1 MFTQCPSCSTIY
13 EVHAADLAVAQGQV
27 RCGTC
32 ATTFN
37 ALSYL
42 TEEAP
47 ANAKTLTGLTAEEV
61 AELAA
66 ADDASP
72 AEAEESAPPDEN
84 DGDGASGAAAI
95 AAEFLE
101 GDGAPAAG
109 EEERQPPA
117 GEEAPVAAT
126 DTPLQDAAQTE
137 TQVEPTETIAA
148 AEPTVEEP
156 VAEAPGVADAERPA
170 ETDGALDIEAL
181 LAPPRRRGRG
191 LWTAAAC
198 LLALALVA
206 QIVHHMRA
214 QLVLDPHVG
223 PALERIYGAL
233 GLDVEPDWDVTR
245 YEIVRRPEMAA
256 ADPGRGD
263 VPGTLRLVAFFAN
276 GAEHPQPYPLLRVT
290 LEDRWGGA
298 VARRE
303 FEPRE
308 YLSAGHAPDLLPPGE
323 RTRAELVLVDPG
335 VESVGY
341 TLDLC
346 LREDGALRC
355 ANDAR

>member
-72 AEAEESAPPDEN
+72 AEIEEGAPPAEN
-84 DGDGASGAAAI
+84 HGEAASGAAAI
-95 AAEFLE
+95 AAEFLID
-101 GDGAPAAG
+101 GDGAPEA
-109 EEERQPPA
+109 EEEPRQPA
-117 GEEAPVAAT
+117 SDDAPAAT
-126 DTPLQDAAQTE
+126 GTPQQDAVQTE
-137 TQVEPTETIAA
+137 TQVEPTETIA
-148 AEPTVEEP
+148 VEEP
-156 VAEAPGVADAERPA
+156 AAEAPAVADAERPA

-191 LWTAAAC
+191 RWTAAAC

-214 QLVLDPHVG
+214 QLVLNPHVG

-233 GLDVEPDWDVTR
+233 GIDAEPDWDVTR

-290 LEDRWGGA
+290 IEDRWGGA

-303 FEPRE
+303 FEPHE
-308 YLSAGHAPDLLPPGE
+308 YLNDGRAPDLLPPGE